1 MPEPKKTPSPRP
13 FEAQV
18 DSALD
23 GMRLVRQPK
32 QSSDEAAGHRQ
43 LPPAPDEPD
52 LVSKLIKYI
61 KTI

>member
-1 MPEPKKTPSPRP
+1 MPEPKKTPTPRP

-32 QSSDEAAGHRQ
+32 PSSKEAADRSQ
-43 LPPAPDEPD
+43 LPTAPDEPD
-52 LVSKLIKYI
+52 LVSKLISFI
-61 KTI
+61 KTM